1 MQALKQPP
9 NYLLVTRDG
18 RLWIIDGAGSLRAG
32 ENLVVVGLLILKFP
46 DSFLEFL
53 KRPVLELLGLV
64 AHVELILKHVRIKP
78 LVEDLL
84 YKEVLLVF

>member
-1 MQALKQPP
+1 MQVLKQPP
-9 NYLLVTRDG
+9 NYFLVTCNG
-18 RLWIIDGAGSLRAG
+18 RLWIVDGAGSLRAG

-46 DSFLEFL
+46 NSFLKLLE
-53 KRPVLELLGLV
+53 RPVLELLGLV

-84 YKEVLLVF
+84 Y